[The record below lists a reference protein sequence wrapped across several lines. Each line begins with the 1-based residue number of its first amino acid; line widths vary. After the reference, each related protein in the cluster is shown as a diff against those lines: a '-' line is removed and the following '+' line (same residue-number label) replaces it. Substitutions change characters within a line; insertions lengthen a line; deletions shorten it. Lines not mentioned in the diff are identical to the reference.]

1 MILEKEWQPTPVF
14 LPGEFHRQRSLVGY
28 SPSSCK
34 ELDTTVVTEHTY
46 IWYIYI
52 HCVYTSIRTLCVCV
66 CTCIYRH
73 KHRTWGFPG
82 DSVVKNLC
90 QCRRCGFD
98 LWVRKI
104 PLEEE
109 MATHYSI
116 LVWEIPWT
124 EGPGGLQSMGSQ
136 RVGHYLATEHSG
148 LQCLWTGKM
157 CSFLLLY
164 YYSLRMTW
172 YSRRTLRTGQCL
184 QRC

>member
-82 DSVVKNLC
+82 DSVVKNLSANAGDVGSISGSGRSPW
-90 QCRRCGFD
+90 RRKWQLTTVFLPEKSHGQRALVD
-98 LWVRKI
+98 
-104 PLEEE
+104 
-109 MATHYSI
+109 YSPWDHKEWTLLSNWALRLTV
-116 LVWEIPWT
+116 LVDREDVQFLAPVL
-124 EGPGGLQSMGSQ
+124 LQPEDDMVQ
-136 RVGHYLATEHSG
+136 
-148 LQCLWTGKM
+148 
-157 CSFLLLY
+157 
-164 YYSLRMTW
+164 
-172 YSRRTLRTGQCL
+172 
-184 QRC
+184 